1 VQPALA
7 LGALI
12 ARAQAQRASAGAADA
27 LQAQA
32 DLARAQAA
40 QQRLLRRREAEDRV
54 AQAQQ
59 ALAEL
64 TLAELPEGDPDP
76 DAILRSGLENLFA
89 GRRPGAGQ
97 GNRAEVPRVGGSRQQ
112 SRIPSRA
119 ASPPRGPP
127 GAGGVGPAGVAGQ
140 PLAPVP
146 NPGSIVKVQS
156 APQFKGKTY
165 SAYITW
171 EVQFEFWAKRQRLW
185 ALYLGTVSPPAAAG
199 YTPALLAEHAV
210 ALQQYAANQEWAF
223 GELVQA
229 LALDEHVQLILEFK
243 GDNSNPPSPHEAWM
257 RIRALFM
264 RDLPTSKIQLTR
276 ILGQLLLQEGESI
289 MDFWRRASNIRT
301 RHEAVLRPDG
311 PGGVAWAHSVSAP

>member
-1 VQPALA
+1 V
-7 LGALI
+7 
-12 ARAQAQRASAGAADA
+12 
-27 LQAQA
+27 
-32 DLARAQAA
+32 
-40 QQRLLRRREAEDRV
+40 LRSHGWEDRGSS
-54 AQAQQ
+54 
-59 ALAEL
+59 
-64 TLAELPEGDPDP
+64 PG
-76 DAILRSGLENLFA
+76 F
-89 GRRPGAGQ
+89 RPGL
-97 GNRAEVPRVGGSRQQ
+97 PRHLVDPWSR
-112 SRIPSRA
+112 
-119 ASPPRGPP
+119 
-127 GAGGVGPAGVAGQ
+127 GVGPAGVAGQ

-146 NPGSIVKVQS
+146 NPGSIVKVQA

-199 YTPALLAEHAV
+199 YTPALPGRARRSSE
-210 ALQQYAANQEWAF
+210 QDAANQEWAF

-276 ILGQLLLQEGESI
+276 ILGQLLLEEGESI

-301 RHEAVLRPDG
+301 RHEAVHGRMDLEEWLGRIL
-311 PGGVAWAHSVSAP
+311 SALLTSWENIKSIQVPTDPHPH